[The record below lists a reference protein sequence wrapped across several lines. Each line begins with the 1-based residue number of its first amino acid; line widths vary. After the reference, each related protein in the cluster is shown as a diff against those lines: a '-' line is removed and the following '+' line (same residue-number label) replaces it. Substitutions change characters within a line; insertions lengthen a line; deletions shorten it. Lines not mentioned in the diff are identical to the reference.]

1 MMLSGMSRSLV
12 RACMVIFAV
21 LSVFTGVAL
30 HGVTDVV
37 IGRAA
42 PPFRVLNP
50 HAADSVAVSVP
61 GCVARH
67 LAQPHAAGSVAEYEL
82 CTLLFII
89 FVLIAQHASRG
100 DSGGIRATGATA
112 FSSIHSPPAATL
124 LKSQLDM
131 LLYDVV
137 DAIKLRHLRRR
148 GRFEPPCYIRVH
160 YGYIIAAIDNK
171 DIIVRYRSTTN
182 PH

>member
-67 LAQPHAAGSVAEYEL
+67 LAQPHAAGSVAVSVFERDAPHRSCYSVHLE
-82 CTLLFII
+82 IGG
-89 FVLIAQHASRG
+89 V
-100 DSGGIRATGATA
+100 GGII
-112 FSSIHSPPAATL
+112 SDTL
-124 LKSQLDM
+124 PQP
-131 LLYDVV
+131 
-137 DAIKLRHLRRR
+137 
-148 GRFEPPCYIRVH
+148 GE
-160 YGYIIAAIDNK
+160 
-171 DIIVRYRSTTN
+171 
-182 PH
+182 